1 MARFLVVA
9 IDGTT
14 ARFFTLEPG
23 EFPESESGPKLIE
36 REQLNNPSNALHGQE
51 LWANTKT
58 GRNRGSNGKA
68 HAYDD
73 RRQNH
78 VTEFERQFAKDIASK
93 IVELDRDFAAHQLLL
108 VAEPQILGIARDPLS
123 SVLPKSLRVSELAKD
138 ICHFKPQEIHEYL
151 AKKALLPAR
160 R

>member
-1 MARFLVVA
+1 MDRFLVVA

-14 ARFFTLEPG
+14 ARFLTLEPG
-23 EFPESESGPKLIE
+23 EFPETESGSKLIE
-36 REQLNNPSNALHGQE
+36 REQLSNPSKAQHGQE

-58 GRNRGSNGKA
+58 GRNRGSNGQA

-73 RRQNH
+73 RREKH
-78 VTEFERQFAKDIASK
+78 VVEFERQFAKAIASR
-93 IVELDRDFAAHQLLL
+93 IVELDRSFAAHQLLV
-108 VAEPQILGIARDPLS
+108 VAEPQILGIAREPLAAA
-123 SVLPKSLRVSELAKD
+123 LPKKMRIAELAKD
-138 ICHFKPQEIHEYL
+138 ICHFKPKEIHEYL